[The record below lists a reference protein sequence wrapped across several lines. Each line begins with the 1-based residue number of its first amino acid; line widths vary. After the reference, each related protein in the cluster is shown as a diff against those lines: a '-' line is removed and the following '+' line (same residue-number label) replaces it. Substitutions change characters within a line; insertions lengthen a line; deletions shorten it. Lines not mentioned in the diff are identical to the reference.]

1 MSSTKTKQM
10 RSFRFD
16 AETMDA
22 LHLMATTLDMT
33 CTDVLVLAVEA
44 FCLNDFDVAL
54 ANVDYKG
61 NNLRS
66 RSELLT
72 LASRS
77 DAVRRAF
84 DAELS
89 SVAAAASW
97 R

>member
-1 MSSTKTKQM
+1 MSSTKKM
-10 RSFRFD
+10 RSFRLD
-16 AETMDA
+16 DETMDA
-22 LHLMATTLDMT
+22 LYLTASNLDMS

-44 FCLNDFDVAL
+44 FYLNDFDVAL

-61 NNLRS
+61 NNMRS